1 MTTAR
6 DIITLA
12 LKEATVLG
20 VGQTPLAEDIN
31 DSFTLLKNM
40 LAQWQKRRWMV
51 PALVDISNPGN
62 DQRSNTIGPGGYWNI
77 QRPVDVKGG
86 YVVQLNTGQTPVSL
100 PLIKIF
106 SYEEYIRITVK
117 NLNSLPDHFF
127 YDGAFPLANVFIW
140 PIPSSIYE
148 CHLLVE
154 RQLAFTGIVDGTIVG
169 GTGYVDAT
177 YLDVPLTGG
186 RGTGATANIT
196 VSGNAVTELAIIDHG
211 KNYVITDVLSASNTD
226 LGGAGSGFTYTIT
239 ELDDNLDYE
248 FDLPDEYQEAIHYNL
263 AIRLISA
270 YAVENPS
277 PQTGVLAKVALNTI
291 KKANSQI
298 PTMVMPRGLRR
309 VGGFS
314 LWNPDGYS
322 NR

>member
-20 VGQTPLAEDIN
+20 VGQTALAEDVN

-51 PALVDISNPGN
+51 PALVDISMVGN

-86 YVVQLNTGQTPVSL
+86 YIVQLNTGQTPVSL

-127 YDGAFPLANVFIW
+127 YDGAFPLGNVFIW

-154 RQLAFTGIVDGTIVG
+154 RQLAFTGIADGTIVG

-186 RGTGATANIT
+186 RGSGATANIT
-196 VSGNAVTELAIIDHG
+196 VSGNAVTELTIVNPG
-211 KNYVITDVLSASNTD
+211 KNYVITDVLSASNAN
-226 LGGAGSGFTYTIT
+226 LGGVGSGFTYTIT

-270 YAVENPS
+270 YAVTNPS

>member
-31 DSFTLLKNM
+31 DCFKLLRNM

-51 PALVDISNPGN
+51 PALVDISMIGN

-77 QRPVDVKGG
+77 QRPVDIKGG

-106 SYEEYIRITVK
+106 SYEDYIRIAVK
-117 NLNSLPDHFF
+117 SLNSLPDHFF
-127 YDGAFPLANVFIW
+127 YDGAYPLGNVFIW

-154 RQLAFTGIVDGTIVG
+154 RQLAFTGIADGTIVG
-169 GTGYVDAT
+169 GAGYVDGT
-177 YLDVPLTGG
+177 YLNVSFTGG
-186 RGTGATANIT
+186 RGTDATANIT
-196 VSGNAVTELAIIDHG
+196 VSGNTVTELAIINPG
-211 KNYVITDVLSASNTD
+211 KNYVVSDVLSASNVD
-226 LGGAGSGFTYTIT
+226 LGGAGSGFTYTVT
-239 ELDDNLDYE
+239 ELDQNLDYE
-248 FDLPDEYQEAIHYNL
+248 FDLPEEYEEAIHYNL
-263 AIRLISA
+263 AIRMISM

-298 PTMVMPRGLRR
+298 PTLVMPRGLRR
-309 VGGFS
+309 RGGFN
-314 LWNPDGYS
+314 LYNPDGYGTY
-322 NR
+322 

>member
-6 DIITLA
+6 SIIELA

-40 LAQWQKRRWMV
+40 LAQWQKRRWLV
-51 PALVDISNPGN
+51 PALMDISNLGN
-62 DQRSNTIGPGGYWNI
+62 DQKSNTIGPGGYWNI
-77 QRPVDVKGG
+77 QRPVDVKAG
-86 YVVQLNTGQTPVSL
+86 YIIQLNTGQTPVSL
-100 PLIKIF
+100 PLTKIF
-106 SYEEYIRITVK
+106 SYEDYIRITVK

-127 YDGAFPLANVFIW
+127 YDAAYPLGNVFIW

-154 RQLAFTGIVDGTIVG
+154 KQLAFTGIANGTIVG
-169 GTGYVDAT
+169 GVGYIDGG

-186 RGTGATANIT
+186 RGSGATANVI
-196 VSGNAVTELAIIDHG
+196 VSGGAVTELAIINPG
-211 KNYVITDVLSASNTD
+211 KNYVVTDVLSASNAD
-226 LGGAGSGFTYTIT
+226 LGGAGAGFTYTVT
-239 ELDDNLDYE
+239 ELDQNLDYE
-248 FDLPDEYQEAIHYNL
+248 FDLPEEYEEAIHYNL

-298 PTMVMPRGLRR
+298 PTMRMPRGLRR
-309 VGGFS
+309 SGGFS